1 MEIFAKKREILGKKV
16 RILRKEKILPAV
28 VFGKGKQSTALT
40 LSLADTAKVLKT
52 AGESVLLDLA
62 VEGETALRKVLI
74 SEVQR
79 NFVTGKAS
87 HISFHEVS
95 LKEKITARIPIEF
108 VGESPVVKSGEGIL
122 ITLIDEIEVE
132 CLPTDLPSHFE
143 VDISKLAEV
152 GDFIPVSA
160 LNYDRSKITVAMDM
174 EELLIKVDYAEQLE
188 EEVTTSVEEIEV
200 TGEKPKEEGSE
211 EVEKETEKERGKDK
225 EEVKEKVKST
235 EKE

>member
-1 MEIFAKKREILGKKV
+1 M
-16 RILRKEKILPAV
+16 
-28 VFGKGKQSTALT
+28 
-40 LSLADTAKVLKT
+40 
-52 AGESVLLDLA
+52 
-62 VEGETALRKVLI
+62 
-74 SEVQR
+74 
-79 NFVTGKAS
+79 
-87 HISFHEVS
+87 
-95 LKEKITARIPIEF
+95 
-108 VGESPVVKSGEGIL
+108 